1 MPDGV
6 EPSPPRTL
14 VGDHQQEAHDVRHD
28 RPDHDRRRAAQA
40 ARPPTEGRWLGGVA
54 AGLGRYFDVNPLV
67 YRIAFAALALVGG
80 TGLLL
85 YLAAWLVIPGEDDD
99 ESIAVEALRG
109 RRDHPWLLVGV
120 GLLAFGAL
128 FALSEAHFWPGTG
141 NVWLAATLVGGALV
155 WWHVSQRADRPRA
168 VRPPPPPSQ
177 RTKRRR
183 QPDQATTRVQPPP
196 AAAQAA
202 GEAVA
207 LRARPRRA
215 ARSRRFVRA
224 ARRARHLR
232 RRRRRCARGGRRDRR
247 RRDRVRGDD
256 AAARGRARLPRPAP
270 AGRLRPGRDHAGLRR
285 RRSRGEDRA
294 TDDRHRPGHEL
305 RARHRRPRA
314 RPQRRHSAGGNDVGR
329 RQRRHRQARRHGAGG
344 RRPRDRRPR
353 RSRLDR
359 PPRRA
364 RRRRRRGS
372 TLALPGATPD
382 APVLDL
388 EADIAIGDI
397 QVQRG

>member
-1 MPDGV
+1 MSDTIDPITTDDA
-6 EPSPPRTL
+6 PPRRL
-14 VGDHQQEAHDVRHD
+14 VR
-28 RPDHDRRRAAQA
+28 
-40 ARPPTEGRWLGGVA
+40 PTEGRWLGGVA

-109 RRDHPWLLVGV
+109 RRDQPWLLVGV

-168 VRPPPPPSQ
+168 VQTASAPVAADEAE
-177 RTKRRR
+177 

-196 AAAQAA
+196 PPPKPPARQSLFAPVLGALLAAAGLFGLLAVLDVYDVDVAAALAA
-202 GEAVA
+202 GVVIVGAAIAFGAMTQRRVGGLVFLGLLLLAAFSLAAITPVSVSAGVGEKSERPTTVTALDPSYEHGIGELELDLGDITLPTGTTSVDASVGIGKIVVTVPEDVA
-207 LRARPRRA
+207 L
-215 ARSRRFVRA
+215 VI
-224 ARRARHLR
+224 
-232 RRRRRCARGGRRDRR
+232 
-247 RRDRVRGDD
+247 D
-256 AAARGRARLPRPAP
+256 A
-270 AGRLRPGRDHAGLRR
+270 HAGVGSIDLMGARDD
-285 RRSRGEDRA
+285 GVDADR
-294 TDDRHRPGHEL
+294 TI
-305 RARHRRPRA
+305 
-314 RPQRRHSAGGNDVGR
+314 
-329 RQRRHRQARRHGAGG
+329 
-344 RRPRDRRPR
+344 
-353 RSRLDR
+353 
-359 PPRRA
+359 
-364 RRRRRRGS
+364 
-372 TLALPGATPD
+372 TLPGSTPD

>member
-1 MPDGV
+1 MSDTIDPITTDDA
-6 EPSPPRTL
+6 PPRRL
-14 VGDHQQEAHDVRHD
+14 VR
-28 RPDHDRRRAAQA
+28 
-40 ARPPTEGRWLGGVA
+40 PTEGRWLGGVA

-109 RRDHPWLLVGV
+109 RRDQPWLLVGV

-168 VRPPPPPSQ
+168 VQTASAPVAADEAE
-177 RTKRRR
+177 

-196 AAAQAA
+196 PPPKPPARQSLFAPVLGALLAAAGLFGLLAVLDVYDVDVAAALAA
-202 GEAVA
+202 GVVIVGAAIAFGAMTQRRVGGLVFLGLLLLAAFSLAAITPVSVSAGVGEKIERPTTVTALDPSYELGVGSLELDLGDITLPTGTTSVDASVGIGKIVVTVPEDVA
-207 LRARPRRA
+207 LVIDAHAGIGSVDLMGARDDGVDA
-215 ARSRRFVRA
+215 
-224 ARRARHLR
+224 
-232 RRRRRCARGGRRDRR
+232 DRR
-247 RRDRVRGDD
+247 I
-256 AAARGRARLPRPAP
+256 
-270 AGRLRPGRDHAGLRR
+270 
-285 RRSRGEDRA
+285 
-294 TDDRHRPGHEL
+294 T
-305 RARHRRPRA
+305 
-314 RPQRRHSAGGNDVGR
+314 
-329 RQRRHRQARRHGAGG
+329 
-344 RRPRDRRPR
+344 
-353 RSRLDR
+353 
-359 PPRRA
+359 
-364 RRRRRRGS
+364 
-372 TLALPGATPD
+372 LPGSTPD